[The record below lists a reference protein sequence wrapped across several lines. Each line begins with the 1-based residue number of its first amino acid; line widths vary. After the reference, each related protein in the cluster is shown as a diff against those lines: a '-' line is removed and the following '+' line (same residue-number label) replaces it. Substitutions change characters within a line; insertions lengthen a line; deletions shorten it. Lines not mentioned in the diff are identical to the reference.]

1 MSKLNRSH
9 EKWSSMEEYELKGLF
24 FQGTQITDIAE
35 RLGRSEGAI
44 ESRLIKLKLLT
55 PDSNQRVEDEKTG
68 LLHPANSNQH
78 VKRGKLTDQTKKSSR
93 DSHTNPKNSSRK
105 PDPIR
110 ALERFYY
117 LYALIN
123 ENSQVYIG
131 STHNLIHRITQHN
144 KNYGAVAT
152 KNKGPWFLFAVQC
165 FASEE
170 DARNAEVNTK
180 RDFTSFLRQTRLSIE
195 TVLSERGVFEN
206 TNISLL

>member
-1 MSKLNRSH
+1 
-9 EKWSSMEEYELKGLF
+9 MEEFELKGLF

-55 PDSNQRVEDEKTG
+55 PDSNQRVEDGNTD

-78 VKRGKLTDQTKKSSR
+78 IEREKLTDQTKKSSS
-93 DSHTNPKNSSRK
+93 DSYTNAKDSSRK
-105 PDPIR
+105 AGLTR

-117 LYALIN
+117 LYALVN
-123 ENSQVYIG
+123 EDSQVYIG

-144 KNYGAVAT
+144 KNCGAVAT
-152 KNKGPWFLFAVQC
+152 RNKGPWFLFAVQC

-195 TVLSERGVFEN
+195 TVLSERGVLEN